1 MSEFNDYKWYDDDYS
16 KNIPAQESNESFSS
30 GGPTFTVNQKKK
42 KVRPHWMS
50 AAAGAL
56 AGIMVTGAAFG
67 SYLIWGSPKAS
78 SSTTPPQTSNMV
90 IDENA
95 SFNYSQLS
103 TGTGEEKS
111 VSEIARDVGPT
122 VVGIT
127 NKAQVQSFF
136 GVTEQEGS
144 GSGVIVSSDGYI
156 LTNNHVIE
164 DADELLVQTSTG
176 EEYSAKVVGADAIS
190 DLAVIKIEPNEALP
204 VATLGES
211 ANLQVG
217 ELAVAIGNPLGLELA
232 GSVTVGVISAVNR
245 SIETDNGTMT
255 LLQTDAAINPGN
267 SGGALVNSR
276 GEVIGINTM
285 KFSGEDVEGIGFAIP
300 MDIAKPIMEDLI
312 STGYVKGRP
321 SIGITIQQITDEI
334 AFRNDLPIGLY
345 ISSVTPGGAAD
356 EAGLQRG
363 DVIIKANDQRIET
376 ADELTEIKN
385 SLNVGDTI
393 VMEIVRDD
401 QRMTVNV
408 VLQEDRANQ

>member
-1 MSEFNDYKWYDDDYS
+1 
-16 KNIPAQESNESFSS
+16 
-30 GGPTFTVNQKKK
+30 
-42 KVRPHWMS
+42 MS